1 MLVLSLFA
9 LLALQPEICHAEQYL
24 FLVGVKDYSQ
34 KGELTDLKYAE
45 EDVHTLAQMF
55 SDAGVPSTNIVLMT
69 QRVAANKARFAPS
82 SEQIRNELDLLLNL
96 LNPDDSIIVGFSGH
110 GLQFKNDETN
120 YYCPI
125 DAKPDTNHK
134 DTLVSL
140 TEVYRKLDN
149 CKAKTKL
156 LLVDA
161 CRNDPLSSTAKAA
174 RRIEIEPV
182 FSRPAP
188 VFDGGTIAIF
198 SCSESEQS
206 FEHPDLKSGLFFHF
220 VNRALAGEADTDDDN
235 IVDLGELE
243 NFAIKNV
250 QKWAQAKLGKKQ
262 TPESRGTKRGTIQ
275 LVRFD
280 RKVVP
285 KFPPIETMTEMDR
298 NSPSIPLPKI
308 KATGKT
314 ITNSLG
320 MKLTLIPKGT
330 FLMGAPPD
338 EEGSD
343 DSERQHVVTISKD
356 FYLGMYEVTQAEY
369 QKIMRN
375 NPSEFQGDKI
385 VERHP
390 KTGRVVKTVDSSNY
404 PVENVSWDDAVD
416 FCYLLSNLPDERA
429 AGRVYRL
436 PTEAEWEH
444 ACRAGTLTAFSFGND
459 KKQLSEYAWFSGSG
473 STTHPVVE
481 KRPNPWGL
489 YDMLGNVNEWCSD
502 HFDDYPTS
510 AAVDPAGPSTGAFRV
525 YRGGSYGSDATD
537 CRSAARNKSIFGKTS
552 NATGDRIG
560 GLGFRVALSFSE
572 NPKSPEAGNRA
583 SDLIGSSI
591 VSPVLM
597 ESNPNKSQLAK
608 DFDRD
613 FIAGSRWFTAD
624 LRFSLDVDFRGADHE
639 EASVT
644 FREVGSELEPRK
656 ILGVIA
662 DGSFQWKSSA
672 PDFDEYKLSSLGK
685 RIGLQTNNGI
695 VWYGI
700 EDGCPILTL
709 NIFSEQ
715 DPFHRQSLDQ
725 ILFYSEKDM
734 SDISRKNSAKMAA
747 LPNNP
752 NPLFQKIFGDN
763 RVNSLPS
770 GVVFSDL
777 VEGNS
782 RVIAGRKSIV
792 TVEYKCY
799 FASNM
804 QQIPPESLGAVRF
817 TLAVEDVRPIGVQ
830 DGLIGIGV
838 GGTRR
843 VFVPSK
849 IAFGSNGSKDVRGG
863 RLVPPNT
870 DLVWDLDVVHIKN
883 PMP

>member
-125 DAKPDTNHK
+125 DAKPDTDHK
-134 DTLVSL
+134 ETLVSL

-250 QKWAQAKLGKKQ
+250 QKWAQVKLGKSQ

-285 KFPPIETMTEMDR
+285 KFPPLETMTEMDR

-338 EEGSD
+338 EESSTD
-343 DSERQHVVTISKD
+343 EELQHAVTISQD
-356 FYLGMYEVTQAEY
+356 FYLGVYEVTQTEY
-369 QKIMRN
+369 QKVMGS
-375 NPSEFQGDKI
+375 NPSDFQGAK
-385 VERHP
+385 VMKRHP
-390 KTGRVVKTVDSSNY
+390 KTGRVITIDS
-404 PVENVSWDDAVD
+404 
-416 FCYLLSNLPDERA
+416 
-429 AGRVYRL
+429 
-436 PTEAEWEH
+436 
-444 ACRAGTLTAFSFGND
+444 
-459 KKQLSEYAWFSGSG
+459 
-473 STTHPVVE
+473 
-481 KRPNPWGL
+481 PN
-489 YDMLGNVNEWCSD
+489 C
-502 HFDDYPTS
+502 
-510 AAVDPAGPSTGAFRV
+510 GPSGIIV
-525 YRGGSYGSDATD
+525 GRGLVH
-537 CRSAARNKSIFGKTS
+537 RSRTI
-552 NATGDRIG
+552 
-560 GLGFRVALSFSE
+560 
-572 NPKSPEAGNRA
+572 
-583 SDLIGSSI
+583 
-591 VSPVLM
+591 
-597 ESNPNKSQLAK
+597 Q
-608 DFDRD
+608 
-613 FIAGSRWFTAD
+613 
-624 LRFSLDVDFRGADHE
+624 
-639 EASVT
+639 
-644 FREVGSELEPRK
+644 
-656 ILGVIA
+656 
-662 DGSFQWKSSA
+662 
-672 PDFDEYKLSSLGK
+672 
-685 RIGLQTNNGI
+685 
-695 VWYGI
+695 
-700 EDGCPILTL
+700 
-709 NIFSEQ
+709 
-715 DPFHRQSLDQ
+715 PF
-725 ILFYSEKDM
+725 
-734 SDISRKNSAKMAA
+734 
-747 LPNNP
+747 
-752 NPLFQKIFGDN
+752 
-763 RVNSLPS
+763 
-770 GVVFSDL
+770 
-777 VEGNS
+777 
-782 RVIAGRKSIV
+782 
-792 TVEYKCY
+792 
-799 FASNM
+799 
-804 QQIPPESLGAVRF
+804 
-817 TLAVEDVRPIGVQ
+817 
-830 DGLIGIGV
+830 
-838 GGTRR
+838 
-843 VFVPSK
+843 
-849 IAFGSNGSKDVRGG
+849 
-863 RLVPPNT
+863 
-870 DLVWDLDVVHIKN
+870 
-883 PMP
+883 